1 MAAAPG
7 FSKDFAL
14 DEGIF
19 TTAKV
24 TVGESTDANVLGA
37 IVANRPFPDG
47 DVQFGHISLT
57 ADTGQ
62 VSLNPASVGGASVSF
77 DLSASAQSGAG
88 VYGKSADAITALN
101 LADPITL
108 QITDV
113 AGQRYLLFDA
123 GYSVSFSGSAS
134 HPVGMLGTVS
144 FGVAAEHD
152 ALYAILHRFDA
163 TQGSHAVIGDVVSS
177 WRLPR
182 HVAFDGHD
190 LNISPGTWVLAEAD
204 GSLSLTLAGS
214 LGWNVNFA
222 KDAKLLGVTQ
232 NLSAKIDASLKATF
246 GFDVSG
252 KYIVVVARE
261 TADPVVHLQLL
272 KQSSK
277 GLNFG
282 LNLTV
287 GVQGADPQ
295 LPTNF
300 DDFIKSVFG
309 QHGLQVLNDVAQW
322 ANPSTD
328 LGQKL
333 AGLADQTALD
343 LLKKATGI
351 DPAAEFDKAKQIVA
365 NALNTWTSLPSKL
378 SSMLWTFLGKQAG
391 DPAVVND
398 FNTFLTD
405 LANPTAAAGALA
417 AALQKATFGDT
428 PQGQFLESIAD
439 QGLLALANNLG
450 PVSTVA
456 GKVLNILNGGVIANL
471 QTFIDQKLD
480 LDQIRKA
487 VSDADFN
494 NIEQWLQNRLGN
506 FLDKTVGLDDLKDV
520 QKAITTLD
528 NNVSRYYKTGVEAL
542 TKRYS
547 INFAATYQSTTT
559 GNALIDVNFDMS
571 QPDSAALFNAVVA
584 NSKLDDLLTRDTNGV
599 TLNQAKLTHE
609 INRKS
614 TVDLNLPF
622 FDFSSK
628 NVNDA
633 MGSLTPE
640 DQGGRLLL
648 YQFDATDSVWVANRA
663 TSQLSVLASLTLA
676 AGQAPQIDAGGS
688 IGYEMRQ
695 VKAAMRPID
704 LEARTNGFIHE
715 YLDGLFSGGDASIRT
730 FYTDLDQAIT
740 TATGNQSNLLGDMA
754 VSMQLSLD
762 AGILA
767 PWFQQRD
774 AGHLQ
779 ADQMR
784 LSRALQAA
792 WKDLLPALYFQDLS
806 QYQFNESVAALL
818 VWASMP
824 VSTSINFQD
833 PTIQQFNTD
842 KDVYWNWPDVDL
854 RRAMAGDGHTMTT
867 LGGRLAAIQGQ
878 LQEAGN
884 GNAGF
889 FDPSMGTRFAQ
900 LATNASGDGFL
911 QSLLFTEAQIVAGAT
926 NALKQ
931 VSAAAATAATAPTQ
945 AIRTLANFAAGIT
958 DTFNNKVGS
967 VYAGVSGRV
976 VGPML
981 LVEASRSLGQ
991 VSASPSA
998 MLTLYALNP
1007 THTFDLSAFI
1017 GGANPPQGEVAL
1029 AQNLVA
1035 L

>member
-1 MAAAPG
+1 
-7 FSKDFAL
+7 
-14 DEGIF
+14 
-19 TTAKV
+19 
-24 TVGESTDANVLGA
+24 
-37 IVANRPFPDG
+37 
-47 DVQFGHISLT
+47 
-57 ADTGQ
+57 
-62 VSLNPASVGGASVSF
+62 
-77 DLSASAQSGAG
+77 
-88 VYGKSADAITALN
+88 
-101 LADPITL
+101 
-108 QITDV
+108 
-113 AGQRYLLFDA
+113 
-123 GYSVSFSGSAS
+123 
-134 HPVGMLGTVS
+134 
-144 FGVAAEHD
+144 
-152 ALYAILHRFDA
+152 
-163 TQGSHAVIGDVVSS
+163 
-177 WRLPR
+177 
-182 HVAFDGHD
+182 
-190 LNISPGTWVLAEAD
+190 
-204 GSLSLTLAGS
+204 
-214 LGWNVNFA
+214 
-222 KDAKLLGVTQ
+222 
-232 NLSAKIDASLKATF
+232 
-246 GFDVSG
+246 
-252 KYIVVVARE
+252 
-261 TADPVVHLQLL
+261 
-272 KQSSK
+272 
-277 GLNFG
+277 
-282 LNLTV
+282 
-287 GVQGADPQ
+287 
-295 LPTNF
+295 
-300 DDFIKSVFG
+300 
-309 QHGLQVLNDVAQW
+309 
-322 ANPSTD
+322 
-328 LGQKL
+328 
-333 AGLADQTALD
+333 
-343 LLKKATGI
+343 
-351 DPAAEFDKAKQIVA
+351 
-365 NALNTWTSLPSKL
+365 
-378 SSMLWTFLGKQAG
+378 
-391 DPAVVND
+391 
-398 FNTFLTD
+398 
-405 LANPTAAAGALA
+405 
-417 AALQKATFGDT
+417 
-428 PQGQFLESIAD
+428 
-439 QGLLALANNLG
+439 
-450 PVSTVA
+450 
-456 GKVLNILNGGVIANL
+456 
-471 QTFIDQKLD
+471 
-480 LDQIRKA
+480 

-528 NNVSRYYKTGVEAL
+528 SKVSGYYKTGVEAL

-559 GNALIDVNFDMS
+559 GNTLIDVNFDMS
-571 QPDSAALFNAVVA
+571 QPDSAALFNEVVA

-614 TVDLNLPF
+614 TVDLNLPY
-622 FDFSSK
+622 FDFTSTH
-628 NVNDA
+628 VNDA
-633 MGSLTPE
+633 MVSLTAE
-640 DQGGRLLL
+640 NQGGRLLL
-648 YQFDATDSVWVANRA
+648 YQIDAKDSVTVANRA

-676 AGQAPQIDAGGS
+676 AGQPQIDAGGS

-730 FYTDLDQAIT
+730 FYTDLDQALT

-762 AGILA
+762 AGIFA

-867 LGGRLAAIQGQ
+867 LGGRLSAIQAQ

-884 GNAGF
+884 SNAGF
-889 FDPSMGTRFAQ
+889 FDPAMGARFAQ
-900 LATNASGDGFL
+900 LATDATGDDLL
-911 QSLLFTEAQIVAGAT
+911 QSLLRTEALIVAGAT
-926 NALKQ
+926 DALKQ

-945 AIRTLANFAAGIT
+945 AIRTLAKFAAGIT
-958 DTFNNKVGS
+958 DTFNNEVGS
-967 VYAGVSGRV
+967 VYSGVSGRV